1 MALTNEQKDKLRAL
15 KKDLSLSKVEEF
27 VTALEAFLDAIGEDS
42 SRDGLQETPFRFS
55 KAMLEYTAGYN
66 ENPREH
72 LRKTFDVDHKEMVIV
87 KDIEFHSLCEHHL
100 APFYG
105 VAHVGYIP
113 NEKITGLSKIARLV
127 EGYAKRLQVQ
137 ERLTSQVADAMYE
150 ELEAQGVMV
159 VIEASHYCMCGR
171 GVKKAEARTI
181 TSAVRGAFEEAEVR
195 NEFLTLIKD

>member
-1 MALTNEQKDKLRAL
+1 MALTDEQKDKLRAL

-42 SRDGLQETPFRFS
+42 SRDGLKETPFRFS
-55 KAMLEYTAGYN
+55 KAMLEYTEGYN

-127 EGYAKRLQVQ
+127 DGYAKRLQVQ
-137 ERLTSQVADAMYE
+137 ERLTSQIADAMYE

-159 VIEASHYCMCGR
+159 VIEAKHYCMCGR
-171 GVKKAEARTI
+171 GVRKSTASTV
-181 TSAVRGAFEEAEVR
+181 TSAVRGEYENPEVR
-195 NEFLTLIKD
+195 AEFLDLIK